1 MRGIHRNRGRHGK
14 PGPRF
19 ELVVLVVSLALVIS
33 QSLGMIAASALDSG
47 SFSAWG
53 WHSQATSTSKTGEKT
68 STASSDE
75 PSAPTRDRS
84 SGGASVTALA
94 PIEVPSG
101 STDLEG
107 RLGDDSKWTD
117 GNLCAGVPKGQ
128 CYKELDQ
135 VPHRIIFTGLSSGQ
149 EYYIDV
155 LIEFKDNA
163 NHTGYDQLT
172 GPTSVT
178 GSISGAAFVQLADQD
193 CGGKTCKTFRLSF
206 TATGSDGIVEFD
218 VRLGIGA
225 HLWNGSNLSV
235 ELGNGNETVPLP
247 VNEIVFDIIAHKF
260 NDLNSNGTQDAGE
273 PDLAGWTMTLYKGP
287 GCSQQITLT
296 GNPGTTNANGNVT
309 WTVTGGD
316 ADNNGDFSVG
326 ETLQAGWTNTT
337 DLCQTTQ
344 GQQVNFGNHQ
354 EQPTLTITKAAS
366 SSQVT
371 AGAAFSYTIT
381 VKNTGNAQAT
391 GVVVTDDL
399 ADSLTGVT
407 AGFDIDPGS
416 AGGTGS
422 CTVGAGNTISCA
434 VGTLAANNGSANG
447 PDEVVV
453 TINAT
458 APNTCG
464 QLSNTATVDSDQT
477 SPQTSGDA
485 TIVTVTGCAPTLT
498 ITKQALNANGGP
510 ITTIPLGG
518 SFNYVITVTN
528 TGNASASP
536 VIVTDNLNDSLTI
549 NSTSWDVD
557 PPDASTDGTCT
568 VGAGNTVSCPDSGTI
583 TLAASDGSAN
593 GNDTLQV
600 VISVTV
606 PDNLTSC
613 PTLTNSAQVRIGIE
627 GTPSTAQSAPVEV
640 TGCASNL
647 TITKQ
652 GPASVGQGGAI
663 TYTITVKNTGNAQ
676 ATGVIVTD
684 DLADSLTG
692 VAGSFDVDPGSAGG
706 TGTCSVAAGNNVS
719 CSVGTLAANDG
730 GANGPDEV
738 VVTIT
743 ANAPVGQC
751 PTITNQA
758 SVTANGQEGAI
769 NSNTVTTTVTGCAT
783 PPPPPPPPPTPAGIQ
798 VVKGGPAQAHV
809 GDTITYTFAVSLAAG
824 SASLTNITITDPICS
839 ATPTLGTKTGG
850 DQDTTLETGETWNYS
865 CTHVVTATDPD
876 PLPNTVTVTGTGPNG
891 QVSDTDTH
899 SVDIIHPAI
908 QIVKTA
914 KPTSIGPGETVTYT
928 YAVTN
933 KGDVTL
939 FDVKVTDNK
948 LGNICTIAQLD
959 VGETKTCTAD
969 FTASSGFGGPV
980 DNVGKAKGHDVTGFS
995 VEDTDHASIDVV
1007 LGTTVTPVT
1016 PPSGV
1021 AFTGASGVVRLA
1033 GLALLLLLVGT
1044 GILFL
1049 TRRREDGTEA

>member
-1 MRGIHRNRGRHGK
+1 MRGIHRSRGWHRK
-14 PGPRF
+14 PGARF
-19 ELVVLVVSLALVIS
+19 ELVVLVVALALVIS

-47 SFSAWG
+47 SFNAWG
-53 WHSQATSTSKTGEKT
+53 WHSQAPSTSKGSEKT
-68 STASSDE
+68 STASSVDA
-75 PSAPTRDRS
+75 SAPTRDRS

-107 RLGDDSKWTD
+107 LRGDGVTWTD
-117 GNLCAGVPKGQ
+117 GNLCAAVPKGS

-135 VPHRIIFTGLSSGQ
+135 VPHRINFTGLTNGQ

-155 LIEFKDNA
+155 LIEFKDNL

-178 GSISGAAFVQLADQD
+178 GSISGAAFVQQADQD

-206 TATGSDGIVEFD
+206 TATGSSGVVQFN

-260 NDLNSNGTQDAGE
+260 NDLNSNGTQDGGE
-273 PDLAGWTMTLYKGP
+273 PDLPGWTMTLYKGP

-337 DLCQTTQ
+337 PLCQTTQ

-391 GVVVTDDL
+391 GVVVTDNL

-434 VGTLAANNGSANG
+434 VGTLAANDGSANG

-464 QLSNTATVDSDQT
+464 QLENTASVDSNET
-477 SPQTSGDA
+477 SPQSSGDA

-518 SFNYVITVTN
+518 SFNYVITVIN

-536 VIVTDNLNDSLTI
+536 VIVTDNLNDSLTV

-568 VGAGNTVSCPDSGTI
+568 VAAGNTVSCPDSGTI
-583 TLAASDGSAN
+583 TLAASDGAAN

-600 VISVTV
+600 VINVTV
-606 PDNLTSC
+606 PENLTSC
-613 PTLTNSAQVRIGIE
+613 PTLTNSAQVRIGIA
-627 GTPSTAQSAPVEV
+627 GSPSDAQSAPVDV

-652 GPASVGQGGAI
+652 GPATVGQGGVI
-663 TYTITVKNTGNAQ
+663 SYTITVKNTGNAQ

-706 TGTCSVAAGNNVS
+706 TGTCTVTAGNNVS

-758 SVTANGQEGAI
+758 SFVTEGGEGQTGT
-769 NSNTVTTTVTGCAT
+769 SNTVTTTVTGCVA
-783 PPPPPPPPPTPAGIQ
+783 PPPPSAGIN
-798 VVKGGPAQAHV
+798 VVKGGPVVAHV

-824 SASLTNITITDPICS
+824 SVSLTNITVTDPICS

-850 DQDTTLETGETWNYS
+850 DQDTTLETGETWNFS
-865 CTHVVTATDPD
+865 CTHVVTASDPD
-876 PLPNTVTVTGTGPNG
+876 PLPNTVTATGIGPNG

-914 KPTSIGPGETVTYT
+914 RPTSIGPGETVTYT
-928 YAVTN
+928 FKVTN
-933 KGDVTL
+933 TGDVTL

-948 LGNICTIAQLD
+948 LGDICTIAQLD
-959 VGETKTCTAD
+959 VGETETCTAD
-969 FTASSGFGGPV
+969 FTASTDFGGPL

-995 VEDTDHASIDVV
+995 VEDTDRASIDVV

-1021 AFTGASGVVRLA
+1021 AFTGASGVVTMA
-1033 GLALLLLLVGT
+1033 ALALLLLLLGT
-1044 GILFL
+1044 GTLFL